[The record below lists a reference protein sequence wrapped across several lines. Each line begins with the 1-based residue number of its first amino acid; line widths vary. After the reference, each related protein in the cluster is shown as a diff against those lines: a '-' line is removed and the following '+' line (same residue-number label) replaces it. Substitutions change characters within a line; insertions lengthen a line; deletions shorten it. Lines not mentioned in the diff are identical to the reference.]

1 METLQL
7 WSDIPGLTEGSEV
20 PVLEYYKTECKR
32 GRGAVIIFPGGGY
45 NHRAPHEG
53 EGYAKY
59 LNSIGVD
66 AFVLQYRVSPNRFPL
81 PLLDARRAVRYVR
94 ANAEK
99 FGIDSDKIA
108 VMGSSAGGHLAATVS
123 TYTAPIYGEG
133 RDDID
138 KVDYRPDAQILCYP
152 VTDYDSHNGSY
163 IHLLG
168 PELAY
173 IDKLNPIRNVT
184 KDTPPAFVWH
194 TETDALVKVE
204 STFKYV
210 AALHQKDVRCELHVY
225 PEGYHGLGLAEKFPA
240 VKRWADDLKFW
251 LGYMGFIEN

>member
-1 METLQL
+1 MEEIQL
-7 WSDIPGLTEGSEV
+7 WSEVPGLTEGAEA
-20 PVLEYYKTECKR
+20 PRLEYYKADCKR
-32 GRGAVIIFPGGGY
+32 GDGTVIIFPGGGY
-45 NHRAPHEG
+45 RSRAAHEG

-59 LNSIGVD
+59 LNSIGLD
-66 AFVLQYRVSPNRFPL
+66 AFVLQYRVAPNRFPL
-81 PLLDARRAVRYVR
+81 PLLDARRAVRFVR

-99 FGIDSDKIA
+99 FGIDPEKIA

-123 TYTAPIYGEG
+123 TYTAPIYGED
-133 RDDID
+133 RDEID
-138 KVDYRPDAQILCYP
+138 KVDYMPTAQILCYP

-163 IHLLG
+163 INLLG
-168 PELAY
+168 PELLG

-184 KDTPPAFVWH
+184 PSTPKAFIWH

-210 AALHQKDVRCELHVY
+210 AALHAKNVRCELHVY

-251 LGYMGFIEN
+251 LGYIGFLDN